1 MSQATIPGYALG
13 DQQVPRS
20 PVTMQEFDELK
31 QAALFSDDDVRALRM
46 SYDVLADQVEQIL
59 DVWYGFIG
67 SHPFLVRVF
76 ANPVDGKPDAEYLER
91 VRHRFGQ
98 WILDTAKAEYD
109 QRWLDY
115 QFEIGLRHYRTK
127 KNATDGVKA
136 ESIVPFRYL
145 FPIVY
150 PVTATLKPFLSKKGH
165 APEDVEKMHQAWIK
179 SVMLQITLWSYPYV
193 REGDF

>member
-20 PVTMQEFDELK
+20 PVSMQEFEELK
-31 QAALFSDDDVRALRM
+31 QTALFTDDDVRALRM

-76 ANPVDGKPDAEYLER
+76 ANPADGKPDAEYLQR

-98 WILDTAKAEYD
+98 
-109 QRWLDY
+109 
-115 QFEIGLRHYRTK
+115 
-127 KNATDGVKA
+127 
-136 ESIVPFRYL
+136 
-145 FPIVY
+145 
-150 PVTATLKPFLSKKGH
+150 
-165 APEDVEKMHQAWIK
+165 
-179 SVMLQITLWSYPYV
+179 
-193 REGDF
+193 